1 MEHTP
6 GPWHVNGVDAI
17 LSVNR
22 SVAKVYHPDAD
33 AKLIAQAPALL
44 EALEEIE
51 GCAEEAPAWD
61 DEIKADIAKLA
72 RAAIEAAKGDA

>member
-1 MEHTP
+1 MKQ
-6 GPWHVNGVDAI
+6 
-17 LSVNR
+17 R
-22 SVAKVYHPDAD
+22 M
-33 AKLIAQAPALL
+33 IAQFTDDCGCSTTGGGEKYELTFSRCKLHASAPALL

-72 RAAIEAAKGDA
+72 RDAIEAAKGDA